1 MREFCTSGSVGTS
14 GRKRP
19 GVTRRQFSSGT
30 LIAAQNAIVL
40 HYPRSLYFNRDI
52 LCFSITFSTSSSK

>member
-19 GVTRRQFSSGT
+19 GVTRQPRFGKNGEYEMSRQGSGASRT
-30 LIAAQNAIVL
+30 DAHLAERHV
-40 HYPRSLYFNRDI
+40 F
-52 LCFSITFSTSSSK
+52 